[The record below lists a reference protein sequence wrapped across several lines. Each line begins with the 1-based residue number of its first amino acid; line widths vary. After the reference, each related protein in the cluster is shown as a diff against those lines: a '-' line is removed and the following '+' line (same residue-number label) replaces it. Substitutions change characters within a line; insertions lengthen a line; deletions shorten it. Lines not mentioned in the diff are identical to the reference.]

1 MTITKTVLIVE
12 DEEAQRSAYAELLR
26 LNGYEVLAAANGSL
40 GLHMAR
46 EHRPDLILMNMN
58 LPGLNG
64 AEATDEIKSYRATRS
79 IPVIVVSGFDGHDTL
94 TRATEAGCDD
104 YLVKPV
110 EPKKLLD
117 VISRFIGPGISTS

>member
-1 MTITKTVLIVE
+1 MTLTKTVLIVE
-12 DEEAQRSAYAELLR
+12 DEESQRSAYAELLR

-46 EHRPDLILMNMN
+46 EHKPDLIIMNMN

-64 AEATDEIKSYRATRS
+64 ADATDEIKSYRATGS
-79 IPVIVVSGFDGHDTL
+79 IPVIVVSGFDGQETV

-117 VISRFIGPGISTS
+117 VINRFIGPGAAAS